1 MRNSIIPNNQNEYK
15 DLEIQTRIGANSILS
30 SDIVVNFQEKV
41 LTKVQNKHQE
51 NLVKLHNDFVNE
63 NVKLNQIHEEITRLQ
78 DQTDT
83 IVASALSSGLLLDS
97 DNLNNLLASLDRE
110 SEAIS
115 KAYSN
120 KNKKSKLKL
129 RKHSNDTILDEED
142 YKEIN

>member
-1 MRNSIIPNNQNEYK
+1 MSNSIIPNNQNEYK
-15 DLEIQTRIGANSILS
+15 DLEIQTRIGANSVLS

-83 IVASALSSGLLLDS
+83 ILASALSSGLLLDS

-115 KAYSN
+115 NAYSN
-120 KNKKSKLKL
+120 KNKKIKFKL
-129 RKHSNDTILDEED
+129 RKHSNDAILDEED
-142 YKEIN
+142 YKEIK

>member
-1 MRNSIIPNNQNEYK
+1 MSNSIIPNNQDEYK
-15 DLEIQTRIGANSILS
+15 DLEIQTKIGVNSILS

-51 NLVKLHNDFVNE
+51 NLVKLHYDFVNE

-83 IVASALSSGLLLDS
+83 IVDSALSSGLLLDS

-129 RKHSNDTILDEED
+129 RKHSNDAILDEED
-142 YKEIN
+142 YKEIK

>member
-1 MRNSIIPNNQNEYK
+1 MSNSIIPNNQNEYK
-15 DLEIQTRIGANSILS
+15 DLEIQTKIGVNSVLS
-30 SDIVVNFQEKV
+30 SDVVVNFQEKV

-83 IVASALSSGLLLDS
+83 IVDSALSSGLLLDN

-129 RKHSNDTILDEED
+129 RKHSNDAILDEED

>member
-1 MRNSIIPNNQNEYK
+1 MSNSIIPNNHNEYK
-15 DLEIQTRIGANSILS
+15 DLEIQTRIGVNSVLS

-115 KAYSN
+115 NAYSN
-120 KNKKSKLKL
+120 KNKNIKFKL
-129 RKHSNDTILDEED
+129 RKHSNDAILDEED
-142 YKEIN
+142 YKEIK

>member
-1 MRNSIIPNNQNEYK
+1 MSNSIIPNNQNEYK
-15 DLEIQTRIGANSILS
+15 DLEIQTKIGVNSVLS
-30 SDIVVNFQEKV
+30 SDVVVNFQEKV

-83 IVASALSSGLLLDS
+83 IVDSALSSGLLLDS

-115 KAYSN
+115 NAYSN
-120 KNKKSKLKL
+120 KNKNIKFKL
-129 RKHSNDTILDEED
+129 RKHSNDAILDEED
-142 YKEIN
+142 YKEIK

>member
-1 MRNSIIPNNQNEYK
+1 MSNNIIPNNQDEYK
-15 DLEIQTRIGANSILS
+15 DLEIQTKIGVNSILS

-51 NLVKLHNDFVNE
+51 NLVKLHYDFVNE
-63 NVKLNQIHEEITRLQ
+63 NVKINQIHEEITRLQ

-83 IVASALSSGLLLDS
+83 IVDSALSSGLLLDS

-120 KNKKSKLKL
+120 KNKKSKFKL
-129 RKHSNDTILDEED
+129 RKHSNDAILDEED

>member
-1 MRNSIIPNNQNEYK
+1 MSNNIIPNNQDEYK
-15 DLEIQTRIGANSILS
+15 DLEIQTKIGVNSILS

-51 NLVKLHNDFVNE
+51 NLVKLHYDFVNE

-83 IVASALSSGLLLDS
+83 IVDSALSSGLLLDS

-129 RKHSNDTILDEED
+129 RKHSNDAILDEED

>member
-1 MRNSIIPNNQNEYK
+1 MSNSIIPNNQNEYK
-15 DLEIQTRIGANSILS
+15 DLEIQTKIGVNSVLS
-30 SDIVVNFQEKV
+30 SDVVVNFQEKV

-83 IVASALSSGLLLDS
+83 IVDSALSSGLLLDS

-115 KAYSN
+115 NAYLN
-120 KNKKSKLKL
+120 KNKNIKFKL
-129 RKHSNDTILDEED
+129 RKHSNDAILDEED
-142 YKEIN
+142 YKEIK

>member
-1 MRNSIIPNNQNEYK
+1 MSNSIIPNNQNEYK

-30 SDIVVNFQEKV
+30 SDIVVNFKEKV

>member
-1 MRNSIIPNNQNEYK
+1 MSNSIIPNNQNEYK

>member
-1 MRNSIIPNNQNEYK
+1 MSNSIIPNNQNEYK

-41 LTKVQNKHQE
+41 LTKLQNKHQE

>member
-1 MRNSIIPNNQNEYK
+1 MSNSIIPNNQNEYK

-83 IVASALSSGLLLDS
+83 IVDSALSSGLLLDS

-129 RKHSNDTILDEED
+129 RKHSNDAILDEED

>member
-1 MRNSIIPNNQNEYK
+1 MSNNIIPNNQDEYK
-15 DLEIQTRIGANSILS
+15 DLEIQTKIGVNSILS

-51 NLVKLHNDFVNE
+51 NLVKLHYDFVNE

-83 IVASALSSGLLLDS
+83 IVDSALSSGLLLDS
-97 DNLNNLLASLDRE
+97 DNLNNLLASLDHE

-120 KNKKSKLKL
+120 KL
-129 RKHSNDTILDEED
+129 RCPQL
-142 YKEIN
+142 

>member
-1 MRNSIIPNNQNEYK
+1 MSNSIIPNNQNEYK
-15 DLEIQTRIGANSILS
+15 DLEIQTRIGANSVLS

-51 NLVKLHNDFVNE
+51 NLVKLHNGFVNE

-83 IVASALSSGLLLDS
+83 ILASALSSGLLLDS

-115 KAYSN
+115 NAYSN
-120 KNKKSKLKL
+120 KNIKFKL
-129 RKHSNDTILDEED
+129 RKHSNDAILDEED
-142 YKEIN
+142 YKEIK

>member
-1 MRNSIIPNNQNEYK
+1 MSNNIIPNNQDEYK
-15 DLEIQTRIGANSILS
+15 DLEIQTKIGVNSILS

-51 NLVKLHNDFVNE
+51 NLVKLHYDFVNE
-63 NVKLNQIHEEITRLQ
+63 NVKINQIHEEITRLQ

-83 IVASALSSGLLLDS
+83 IVDSALSSGLLLDS

-129 RKHSNDTILDEED
+129 RKHSNDAILDEED

>member
-1 MRNSIIPNNQNEYK
+1 MSNSIIPNNQNEYK
-15 DLEIQTRIGANSILS
+15 DLEIQTRIGANSVLS

-83 IVASALSSGLLLDS
+83 IVDSALSSGLLLDS

-129 RKHSNDTILDEED
+129 RKHSNDAILDEED